1 MTIRNAIILGTGKLA
16 ALCAQDLK
24 LRGLHVNVYDTNPK
38 SSSFLTRLI
47 QINQIPYNHLLK
59 KELFEHLIQV
69 NSPTLLIS
77 AVNPIIIPKI
87 ILEKQ
92 EYLAINLHQ
101 ALLPAHPGR
110 NAEAWAIF
118 DQDQESGITWHLVT
132 EEVDAGNIL
141 IQKSIQISETMTS
154 LDLFKAQMQLAFDAY
169 LAIIGDL
176 LDGKTNTRRQLNSDT
191 SHLHYS
197 WEIPNSGY
205 LDLNWSGK
213 QISAFLRAMD
223 YGPLEIFGKPRVIY
237 NDKIYTWNKY
247 HIQQHQIGS
256 LNSYVNLVDN
266 SILIQKDEFR
276 IELLQIYMESIA

>member
-176 LDGKTNTRRQLNSDT
+176 LEGKAKTRRQLNSETSRLTLFLGDT
-191 SHLHYS
+191 QF
-197 WEIPNSGY
+197 WISG
-205 LDLNWSGK
+205 SK
-213 QISAFLRAMD
+213 
-223 YGPLEIFGKPRVIY
+223 LE
-237 NDKIYTWNKY
+237 W
-247 HIQQHQIGS
+247 
-256 LNSYVNLVDN
+256 
-266 SILIQKDEFR
+266 
-276 IELLQIYMESIA
+276 